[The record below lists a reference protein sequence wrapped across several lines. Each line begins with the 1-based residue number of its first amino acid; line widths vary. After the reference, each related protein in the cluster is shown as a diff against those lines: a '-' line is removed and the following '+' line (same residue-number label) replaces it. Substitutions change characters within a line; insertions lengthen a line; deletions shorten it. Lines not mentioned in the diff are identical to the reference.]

1 MADAAA
7 AAGSIKLSGPDQ
19 LRSGRMLAA
28 AGIILLL
35 IALTGFYV
43 AAEFG
48 AVGVRRSRLRRLCE
62 DGHAT
67 AAKLLPIV
75 ENPQR
80 LNRYIAA
87 SQVGITFSGMALGA
101 YAEAALTPR
110 LSPLLLHWSTLRPET
125 AESVAS
131 VSILLSLT
139 MLSVVVGEIVPKT
152 VALRY
157 PTEAALATTRP
168 MLWSA
173 HVYAWFIVILDR
185 SAGLLR
191 RLLRVPTATHR
202 HVHSPDEI
210 VLLIAESRNGGLLE
224 PREQVRLHRALRL
237 GLRDARQLMVPRER
251 LAAIGLPTR
260 MPDVLRI
267 VATSPYSRL
276 PVIRQSLADI
286 VGILHTK
293 DVVTHFLQ
301 SGRAGTL
308 ASLVRPILRVPE
320 TMPADRLLG
329 FLREKRSH
337 QALVVDTSNAVVGM
351 ITLEDVLGEL
361 LGNVPDEFKAPRLLP
376 LRLSDGRI
384 RLPGD
389 LPLEGARVWVEGAWP
404 TGDVTVG
411 VFIAREAGRVPEPGE
426 TLDIADLPVEIE
438 SVEEGRIASVIVT
451 PPRLDEDDADDVD
464 GGNDHGESA

>member
-1 MADAAA
+1 MF
-7 AAGSIKLSGPDQ
+7 
-19 LRSGRMLAA
+19 AA

-67 AAKLLPIV
+67 AARLLPIV
-75 ENPQR
+75 EDPQR

-101 YAEAALTPR
+101 YAEAAITPR
-110 LSPLLLHWSTLRPET
+110 VAPLLARWSALHPDT

-131 VSILLSLT
+131 ITVLLSLT
-139 MLSVVVGEIVPKT
+139 MLSVIVGEMVPKT
-152 VALRY
+152 LALRY
-157 PTEAALATTRP
+157 PTETALATTRP
-168 MLWSA
+168 MLWSSRIF
-173 HVYAWFIVILDR
+173 AWFIVILDR

-210 VLLIAESRNGGLLE
+210 GLLIAESRDGGLLE
-224 PREQVRLHRALRL
+224 PQEQVRLHRALRL
-237 GLRDARQLMVPRER
+237 GLRDARQLMVPRAR
-251 LAAIGLPTR
+251 LAAIEFSTR

-276 PVIRQSLADI
+276 PVYRHTLDDI
-286 VGILHTK
+286 AGIVHTK
-293 DVVTHFLQ
+293 DVVMHFLER
-301 SGRAGTL
+301 GRSGTL
-308 ASLVRPILRVPE
+308 ASLFTPILRVPD

-329 FLREKRSH
+329 FLRERRSH
-337 QALVVDTSNAVVGM
+337 QALVVDAAATVVGM

-376 LRLSDGRI
+376 LRLSNGRV

-389 LPLEGARVWVEGAWP
+389 LPLESARVWVEGAWP
-404 TGDVTVG
+404 TADMTVG
-411 VFIAREAGRVPEPGE
+411 QFVAQELGRVPEPGE
-426 TLDIADLPVEIE
+426 DLEIGGLEAEIE
-438 SVEEGRIASVIVT
+438 SIEDGRIASVIVT
-451 PPRLDEDDADDVD
+451 PPRLDDDEDDQNA
-464 GGNDHGESA
+464 GLDHGDREER